1 MIQQH
6 DQASVRTLLLA
17 KIADRDTNAAA
28 TRMPSLRLAYQA
40 QAEVLREV
48 LAELPHAY
56 AACIGC
62 RIRP

>member
-1 MIQQH
+1 MIQQY

-48 LAELPHAY
+48 LAELPHA
-56 AACIGC
+56 
-62 RIRP
+62 